1 MIPLYPLTRTCTLTF
16 SLWNNRKFGIKTQLG
31 YSTVT
36 IQKLLNNES
45 TNLES
50 PILDSKTNEIV
61 GELFLDLQIRR
72 MPIIDPF
79 LIDSNLFESPVH
91 RLGVSGGTA
100 PFFELILTK
109 AGCCKLQHSKQ
120 VKCCDITKTH
130 YIGKDYSHALDE
142 IDFYEEIRLMKLSKN
157 DDDKPIHDL
166 ITFMFD
172 YIGILE
178 SFEQVDSERIPRKM
192 LVLQN
197 LRDGCKKLR
206 LLDLKIGQKT
216 AQAGWQGKTRLRAFK
231 QAFVD
236 NLTNSGC
243 EGYRLEG
250 FDGMPEVLLSMD
262 PLMENAGKFPSLEG
276 LLLEAVL
283 AGDTAV
289 AAKKARRMMLQ
300 KMTGNEIFMHF
311 LDLHQEKY
319 PLDPTLLGEMLTFTE
334 LSEIVLHE
342 IVLQLFRLSFFCH
355 KLPVPQKWIGS
366 SVALGFD
373 ALARSPR
380 SREGEEHIRSTV
392 IVNIFDWGRSEL
404 MTKQKFC
411 KLSAE
416 EKTDREKFWNYFK
429 SAIDQLSLTAAV
441 TYWNRFSN
449 DTSWDEVTIRVFDF
463 DGTSADDYIGEMTLP
478 LQQGCNTMITTHP
491 LKRPGPLSYNKS
503 FGSIR
508 VQLSW
513 NETPN
518 SRIRGTWRLRILSA
532 ACLPA
537 KDFPT
542 DFSTATSDPYCL
554 VIAKSKAPLREFRQ
568 VTSVKLRD
576 LNPVWDETLDIPV
589 AANASFL
596 MDSLKA
602 EGLDVELLSS
612 SHSDF
617 FEMNSSASQNAQRL
631 IKWANALDKA

>member
-342 IVLQLFRLSFFCH
+342 IVLQLFRLSFF
-355 KLPVPQKWIGS
+355 
-366 SVALGFD
+366 
-373 ALARSPR
+373 
-380 SREGEEHIRSTV
+380 
-392 IVNIFDWGRSEL
+392 
-404 MTKQKFC
+404 
-411 KLSAE
+411 LS
-416 EKTDREKFWNYFK
+416 
-429 SAIDQLSLTAAV
+429 
-441 TYWNRFSN
+441 
-449 DTSWDEVTIRVFDF
+449 
-463 DGTSADDYIGEMTLP
+463 
-478 LQQGCNTMITTHP
+478 
-491 LKRPGPLSYNKS
+491 
-503 FGSIR
+503 
-508 VQLSW
+508 
-513 NETPN
+513 
-518 SRIRGTWRLRILSA
+518 
-532 ACLPA
+532 
-537 KDFPT
+537 
-542 DFSTATSDPYCL
+542 
-554 VIAKSKAPLREFRQ
+554 
-568 VTSVKLRD
+568 
-576 LNPVWDETLDIPV
+576 
-589 AANASFL
+589 
-596 MDSLKA
+596 
-602 EGLDVELLSS
+602 
-612 SHSDF
+612 
-617 FEMNSSASQNAQRL
+617 
-631 IKWANALDKA
+631 

>member
-1 MIPLYPLTRTCTLTF
+1 
-16 SLWNNRKFGIKTQLG
+16 
-31 YSTVT
+31 
-36 IQKLLNNES
+36 
-45 TNLES
+45 
-50 PILDSKTNEIV
+50 
-61 GELFLDLQIRR
+61 
-72 MPIIDPF
+72 
-79 LIDSNLFESPVH
+79 
-91 RLGVSGGTA
+91 
-100 PFFELILTK
+100 
-109 AGCCKLQHSKQ
+109 
-120 VKCCDITKTH
+120 
-130 YIGKDYSHALDE
+130 
-142 IDFYEEIRLMKLSKN
+142 
-157 DDDKPIHDL
+157 
-166 ITFMFD
+166 
-172 YIGILE
+172 
-178 SFEQVDSERIPRKM
+178 
-192 LVLQN
+192 
-197 LRDGCKKLR
+197 
-206 LLDLKIGQKT
+206 
-216 AQAGWQGKTRLRAFK
+216 
-231 QAFVD
+231 
-236 NLTNSGC
+236 
-243 EGYRLEG
+243 
-250 FDGMPEVLLSMD
+250 
-262 PLMENAGKFPSLEG
+262 
-276 LLLEAVL
+276 
-283 AGDTAV
+283 
-289 AAKKARRMMLQ
+289 
-300 KMTGNEIFMHF
+300 
-311 LDLHQEKY
+311 
-319 PLDPTLLGEMLTFTE
+319 
-334 LSEIVLHE
+334 
-342 IVLQLFRLSFFCH
+342 
-355 KLPVPQKWIGS
+355 
-366 SVALGFD
+366 
-373 ALARSPR
+373 
-380 SREGEEHIRSTV
+380 V